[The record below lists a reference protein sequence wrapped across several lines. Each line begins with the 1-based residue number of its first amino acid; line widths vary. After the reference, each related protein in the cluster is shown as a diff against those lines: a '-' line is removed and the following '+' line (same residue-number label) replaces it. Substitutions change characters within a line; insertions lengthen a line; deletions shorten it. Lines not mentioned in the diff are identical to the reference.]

1 MTEQAHPQCISL
13 NNCPSSPRRVGS
25 ILKALFRPAL
35 SLQGRLGKEAQ
46 KQKKTSGQNGAV
58 GKMQVHG
65 CPEDG
70 QLTCLG
76 LSGGV
81 LGGVATESVRK
92 EMALGDDGGEEQYS
106 KQREPRERRI

>member
-1 MTEQAHPQCISL
+1 
-13 NNCPSSPRRVGS
+13 
-25 ILKALFRPAL
+25 
-35 SLQGRLGKEAQ
+35 
-46 KQKKTSGQNGAV
+46 
-58 GKMQVHG
+58 MQVHG

-106 KQREPRERRI
+106 KQREPCERRI